1 MKIKK
6 SATAKHE
13 ATLVSIRIRS
23 PALVELFADGSRSQS
38 PFIREFVATATS
50 IPLDE
55 LVPYLSTFPRQWPFP
70 RGDLYHWIPLLNR
83 FDTILEEE
91 VLKYKLKEGPQTI
104 PWDQYDK
111 NLVIG
116 VLDFTRLLV
125 ENCGNRSLYASSS
138 VSESL

>member
-1 MKIKK
+1 V
-6 SATAKHE
+6 AK
-13 ATLVSIRIRS
+13 
-23 PALVELFADGSRSQS
+23 
-38 PFIREFVATATS
+38 ATS

-70 RGDLYHWIPLLNR
+70 RGDLYHWISLLNR
-83 FDTILEEE
+83 FDTILEDV

-104 PWDQYDK
+104 PWEEYDK

-138 VSESL
+138 VSEFLRSASDASTNWRAARG